1 MLVRRKTMERLL
13 QDQQRA
19 HQRDRA
25 ELVQLIRTQNEQLLF
40 LAGKQWAP
48 TPLDL
53 QLAEAEP
60 VDTSEDEWSMPDPWQ
75 LPDDLGDAVW
85 S

>member
-1 MLVRRKTMERLL
+1 MLVRRRTLDRLL
-13 QDQQRA
+13 ADQQRA

-25 ELVQLIRTQNEQLLF
+25 ELVQIIRDQNDRIMF
-40 LAGKQWAP
+40 LAGRQYTP

-53 QLAEAEP
+53 HTEP
-60 VDTSEDEWSMPDPWQ
+60 ELIDTTGDELTFDDPWQ